1 LTPTTPPK
9 SSCSSP
15 NDRSHM
21 HMHANHLNFLNWKR
35 VFSNLRESSASI
47 FGSFLMLLPEASL
60 CFAYSSSRSTKTV
73 RFLAGLAVVC
83 LREFWMDWCSMRS
96 HHRLY
101 SRAFSSRASWKY
113 LQTSKAFRRL

>member
-1 LTPTTPPK
+1 
-9 SSCSSP
+9 
-15 NDRSHM
+15 M

-47 FGSFLMLLPEASL
+47 FGSFLMLFPEASL
-60 CFAYSSSRSTKTV
+60 CFAYSSSRSTKAV